1 MQLKRLNVM
10 MLMAMATMW
19 ALGGC
24 RAQVAT
30 TEPTTPADEMSLTR
44 IREAFKR
51 IDPQSQVGPVIAI
64 VPEDRLVAIGDVTV
78 RDFIVGETIIF
89 IDADSNPLVSGTVN
103 NVLGDTVHV
112 RYDPPTA
119 DRRAPR
125 VGDLAVKV
133 K

>member
-1 MQLKRLNVM
+1 MHLKRFYM
-10 MLMAMATMW
+10 MIAMVTA
-19 ALGGC
+19 AVLLAAGC
-24 RAQVAT
+24 RTQVAVNA
-30 TEPTTPADEMSLTR
+30 PTTPADETTLTR

-51 IDPQSQVGPVIAI
+51 IDPQSQVGTVIAI

-78 RDFIVGETIIF
+78 RDFVVGETIIF
-89 IDADSNPLVSGTVN
+89 IDADSNPLVSGTVH

-112 RYDPPTA
+112 RYEPPTA